1 NSSVLIRYIYSGLK
15 DAIIVYY
22 LLFFIFFLVIKNI
35 DYSMNQLG
43 PGIWYTIH
51 RGELLIISDYDLASF
66 KSYLVKVKDI
76 LPCETCRGHYQN
88 EFDSRI
94 GRMPSS
100 YSSYKTSLTI
110 FTLTVDMHN
119 SVNSR
124 LGKSQ
129 INQVEALAIYDI
141 D

>member
-1 NSSVLIRYIYSGLK
+1 
-15 DAIIVYY
+15 
-22 LLFFIFFLVIKNI
+22 
-35 DYSMNQLG
+35 
-43 PGIWYTIH
+43 
-51 RGELLIISDYDLASF
+51 LASF

-141 D
+141 DKVYISKIKRKKEVDITNSMNLVKRERFDVV